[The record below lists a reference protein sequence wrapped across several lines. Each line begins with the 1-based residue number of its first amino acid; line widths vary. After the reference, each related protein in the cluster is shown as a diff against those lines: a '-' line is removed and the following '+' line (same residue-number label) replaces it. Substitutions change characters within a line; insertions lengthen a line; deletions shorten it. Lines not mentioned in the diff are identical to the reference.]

1 MNKLIK
7 TGVLASTV
15 VFAAGAL
22 AAELETE
29 AQKLGYVFGMEIGGQ
44 LKQGGAEVDIDTLV
58 EALRAA
64 YTGGEL
70 ALTPEQAVE
79 IRDAY
84 ISKRRAEAEKAQAD
98 LAVNNASA
106 GDQFL
111 LENAQREGVQV
122 TETGLQ
128 YEVIT
133 MGDGPKPSATDT
145 VTVHYRGTLLDG
157 TEFDSSYSRNQEA
170 TFGLNQVIPGWTE
183 GFQLIDQQG
192 QVHLGGAYFDDIAL
206 AQQISDLDPVY
217 FFVKKGV
224 PHIAVHVGIDAD
236 GEFADVPGPFVGVE
250 DLI

>member
-98 LAVNNASA
+98 LAANNAA
-106 GDQFL
+106 KGDQFL
-111 LENAQREGVQV
+111 LENAQRDGVQV
-122 TETGLQ
+122 TESGLQ

-157 TEFDSSYSRNQEA
+157 SEFDSSYSRNQEA

-183 GFQLIDQQG
+183 GLQLMPVGSTFKFFIPANLAYGPNGPPTIGPNATLIFD
-192 QVHLGGAYFDDIAL
+192 VELLGI
-206 AQQISDLDPVY
+206 Q
-217 FFVKKGV
+217 
-224 PHIAVHVGIDAD
+224 
-236 GEFADVPGPFVGVE
+236 
-250 DLI
+250 

>member
-15 VFAAGAL
+15 VFAAGAM

-44 LKQGGAEVDIDTLV
+44 LKQGGAEVDIDTLT

-84 ISKRRAEAEKAQAD
+84 IAKRRAEAEKAQAD
-98 LAVNNASA
+98 LAANNAAA

-111 LENAQREGVQV
+111 LENAQRDGVQV
-122 TETGLQ
+122 TESGLQ

-133 MGDGPKPSATDT
+133 MGEGARPSETDT

-183 GFQLIDQQG
+183 GLQLMPVGSKYKFYIPSNLAYG
-192 QVHLGGAYFDDIAL
+192 PNGPPSIGPNATLVFEVELLGI
-206 AQQISDLDPVY
+206 Q
-217 FFVKKGV
+217 
-224 PHIAVHVGIDAD
+224 
-236 GEFADVPGPFVGVE
+236 
-250 DLI
+250 